1 MENASNAPR
10 RRFLRRGAVL
20 VGSAVGL
27 GLLARG
33 PGPLGGGGA
42 TAGGPLTMS
51 LQGRNWQLTYP
62 DRRRGVLPQPGE
74 RSASFGQL
82 FTGAEGAKAGEFY
95 ASSFAFT
102 APFGPSETAAAAME
116 MHHFNLADG
125 TIVGMGTINGFHDL
139 TSVHAIIG
147 GTGRYE
153 GASGSY
159 VARQSPIELGGD
171 GTADFN
177 FNITLRSA

>member
-1 MENASNAPR
+1 MEHAGSGDR
-10 RRFLRRGAVL
+10 RQLLKRGAML
-20 VGSAVGL
+20 LGAAAGL
-27 GLLARG
+27 GMVSRG
-33 PGPLGGGGA
+33 AAVLGEA
-42 TAGGPLTMS
+42 TTSGTMAMS
-51 LQGRNWQLTYP
+51 LEGRDWQLTYP

-82 FTGAEGAKAGEFY
+82 FNAGGEKAGEFY
-95 ASSFAFT
+95 ASSFTFG
-102 APFGPSETAAAAME
+102 APFGPSESAAHAME

-125 TIVGMGTINGFHDL
+125 TLVGMGTIGGFHDV
-139 TSVHAIIG
+139 TSIHAIIG

-171 GTADFN
+171 GTANFN
-177 FNITLRSA
+177 FSITLRSA